1 MQILWYKFNIIGKYF
16 KYRLTLTHA
25 GIYILYALSLHI
37 YTQSQRTTVGK
48 TYLAAIFALTNYYF
62 KEIGSVRLEYN
73 IIYVTYVIMCVR
85 ITVIAFHIY
94 THSISA
100 QALHTFIPTLRV

>member
-16 KYRLTLTHA
+16 KYRLTVTHVCTCA
-25 GIYILYALSLHI
+25 V
-37 YTQSQRTTVGK
+37 YTVFMRIVPACTQYSQSAYYCMGK

-73 IIYVTYVIMCVR
+73 IIYVHIRYNVCV
-85 ITVIAFHIY
+85 
-94 THSISA
+94 S
-100 QALHTFIPTLRV
+100 Q